1 MQPLPPPP
9 PERTQFPLPSTIS
22 IPKVMYWGIY
32 LEMQEKKK
40 KNQRRYFRVK
50 KQGRLNYS
58 EDCLY
63 YYTFP
68 TILCIGSLV
77 SLEILVNIQS
87 MEYSTHTNYL
97 RLALLLE
104 QPYNFKN
111 GFSMRS
117 GNPSLTFFFF
127 NEMAWN
133 LINLELT

>member
-22 IPKVMYWGIY
+22 IPNVMYWGIY
-32 LEMQEKKK
+32 LEMQK
-40 KNQRRYFRVK
+40 KNKCRYFRVK
-50 KQGRLNYS
+50 KQGQLNYS

-77 SLEILVNIQS
+77 SLEISVNIQN
-87 MEYSTHTNYL
+87 MEYSTQTNYL
-97 RLALLLE
+97 RLALLLK
-104 QPYNFKN
+104 QSYNFKN

-117 GNPSLTFFFF
+117 GNRSLTFFFSF

-133 LINLELT
+133 LINLERT